1 MNFKKIL
8 FLLGATS
15 TMFISCD
22 KTDLQE
28 EANSQSGIPQGH
40 FYVSHP
46 KILEDSTSSELRSG
60 VDRRYLWEPGKK
72 IKVKFYV
79 REDANLGTE
88 LLAKKCF
95 LDWMQYANL
104 NFEFVES
111 GEDMR
116 VAIHERREYISY
128 GVSCLGTTCLTANK
142 YGMTSVDLYI
152 GAEPLEYRRGAI
164 LHEIGHVLGF
174 LHEHQ
179 VYPIDWDENAVR
191 NYFRSMGMSNG
202 LIEADILQNDGVDGN
217 AINVIKD
224 PKSVMTYDIP
234 AGLTN
239 DGFMSES
246 NFKLSSGD
254 KTIAKNTYP
263 HKYPNS
269 KPFVRTKRS
278 CGMYFYCDISEV
290 INATWEDLMS
300 GYEKVECRLFP
311 SSTSGVVPLYRYN
324 SDQTGDHFYTTDWS
338 ELGYG
343 KGVYKY
349 EYVAGYVF
357 PKKVEGT
364 IPLYRYYRSS
374 TNSPLG
380 KGDHFYTTDWNELGN
395 GKNGYRYERIAG
407 YVLPA
412 SEK

>member
-1 MNFKKIL
+1 MAVAAIFSL
-8 FLLGATS
+8 VVASSLV
-15 TMFISCD
+15 SCD
-22 KTDLQE
+22 KNDLQE
-28 EANSQSGIPQGH
+28 ESNNQAEIPQGR

-46 KILEDSTSSELRSG
+46 KILEDSVSSELRAG
-60 VDRRYLWEPGKK
+60 VDRRYLWQPGKK
-72 IKVKFYV
+72 IKVKFAV
-79 REDANLGTE
+79 VQDANLGTE
-88 LLAKKCF
+88 LLAKSCF

-111 GEDMR
+111 GEDMI
-116 VAIHERREYISY
+116 VAIYEHPLYLSQGQSVIGR
-128 GVSCLGTTCLTANK
+128 GCLTAHRW
-142 YGMTSVDLYI
+142 GQSSVDLII
-152 GAEPLEYRRGAI
+152 GADPLEVRRGVI
-164 LHEIGHVLGF
+164 LHEFGHVLGF

-179 VYPIDWDENAVR
+179 VYPIDWNEEAVY
-191 NYFRSMGMSNG
+191 NYFRRSG
-202 LIEADILQNDGVDGN
+202 LSDEVIYANVLQNDGIDGN

-224 PKSVMTYDIP
+224 RKSVMTYGIP

-239 DGFMSES
+239 DGFTSQQ

-278 CGMYFYCDISEV
+278 CGMYFYCDINEILV
-290 INATWEDLMS
+290 ADWEDLLS
-300 GYEKVECRLFP
+300 GYERVECRLFP

-324 SDQTGDHFYTTDWS
+324 SDKTGDHFYTTDWN

-343 KGVYKY
+343 KGTYKY

-357 PKKVEGT
+357 PNKVDGT
-364 IPLYRYYRSS
+364 IPLYRYYRPS

-412 SEK
+412 SEN